1 MHFVFIASNTTSFSV
16 FCISYFFPTPPSPHN
31 LSPNNFASSLLLNL
45 NPPPSHFPFPISPR
59 IKKYSSTTT
68 TYFSLHNLGF
78 LYLLKKKKRLLTMS
92 SRRSRSRQSGV
103 SRISDDQIADLVSKL
118 QQLIPEIRNRRSD
131 KVSAS
136 KVLQE
141 TCNYIRNLHREV
153 DDLSDRLSELLD
165 STDSDSAQAAII
177 RSLLM

>member
-1 MHFVFIASNTTSFSV
+1 
-16 FCISYFFPTPPSPHN
+16 
-31 LSPNNFASSLLLNL
+31 
-45 NPPPSHFPFPISPR
+45 
-59 IKKYSSTTT
+59 
-68 TYFSLHNLGF
+68 
-78 LYLLKKKKRLLTMS
+78 MS
-92 SRRSRSRQSGV
+92 SRRSR

-131 KVSAS
+131 KVLRKIIYTVSAS

-153 DDLSDRLSELLD
+153 DDLSDRLSQLLE
-165 STDSDSAQAAII
+165 STESDSAQAAII